1 MSQNSSSL
9 PATPLLERLS
19 ALAAAG
25 KLRQIDLQLARL
37 LLELGGEPELAL
49 AAAMASFELGK
60 GHVCL
65 PLPARRCFELD
76 AEQQAQLLEGLRPL
90 ASWPAL
96 FAVSA
101 LVYQQPDS
109 QQPDS
114 APDHHPTEPASGNLP
129 LSLWRCR
136 LYLTRYQR
144 YETLVAGTLSELA
157 NRVEYPQVRDPLK
170 RLFARDYGQIFSAL
184 VRERAK
190 PGFSANAFLAKYLD
204 LVTPEGLAW
213 PELEALLGGAQEP
226 QALQALDRLIPDAH
240 CCNDQLL
247 AAATAAGRA
256 FTLISGGPGT
266 GKTTTVARLLA
277 LLVEQG
283 LAVGKAPL
291 IRLVAPTGKAAA
303 RLTES
308 LGGALQ
314 ALPVSA
320 EVKAQMPTTAGTLHR
335 LLGVVPGRLR
345 FRHHAENPLHLDIL
359 VVDEASMVDLPMMA
373 RLLMALPGHARLVL
387 LGDKDQLASVEA
399 GAVLGDICAALELP
413 RTRAHAAWLTAQSGH
428 LVTGETDGMALRD
441 GLCLLRKS
449 WRFDASSGIG
459 ELARCCNQ
467 GDGEGLLAIWQR
479 GFEDIALTSW
489 QAEGYEQLLQQVCSG
504 YAPYLQA
511 MQEGADPATI
521 FTLFNQFQLLCALRE
536 GEFGVSGLNEQIAR
550 RLERRALIRREH
562 EWYAGRPV
570 MVVQN
575 DHAIGLYNGDMGL
588 CLPDEQG
595 RLRVWFEQAD
605 GSLRSLL
612 PSRLPAHETVYAM
625 TIHKSQGSEFAQ
637 VVMALPTS
645 LSPLLTREL
654 IYTGITRAKSRLD
667 LYADPS
673 LLAQAIRRK
682 TERYSGLADRLLN
695 ENI

>member
-1 MSQNSSSL
+1 
-9 PATPLLERLS
+9 
-19 ALAAAG
+19 
-25 KLRQIDLQLARL
+25 
-37 LLELGGEPELAL
+37 L

-65 PLPARRCFELD
+65 PLPATRCFELD
-76 AEQQAQLLEGLRPL
+76 ADEQAALLQGLPPL
-90 ASWPAL
+90 ASWPER
-96 FAVSA
+96 FAASA

-109 QQPDS
+109 PIDNPQ
-114 APDHHPTEPASGNLP
+114 TGPASGNLP
-129 LSLWRCR
+129 LSLWRSR

-144 YETLVAGTLSELA
+144 YETLVARTLCELA
-157 NRVEYPQVRDPLK
+157 KQVDYPEICEPLK
-170 RLFARDYGQIFSAL
+170 RLFARDYARIFTAL
-184 VRERAK
+184 SREREHPA
-190 PGFSANAFLAKYLD
+190 FAADAFLRKYLD
-204 LVTPEGLAW
+204 LVTAEGLDW
-213 PELEALLGGAQEP
+213 PAITALLAGAQEAS
-226 QALQALDRLIPDAH
+226 ALQALDTLIPEAH

-277 LLVEQG
+277 LLIEQG
-283 LAVGKAPL
+283 MASGKAPV

-320 EVKAQMPTTAGTLHR
+320 EVKALMPTTAGTLHR
-335 LLGVVPGRLR
+335 LLGVIPGRLS
-345 FRHHAENPLHLDIL
+345 FRHHADNPLHLDIL

-373 RLLMALPGHARLVL
+373 RLLMALPRHARLVL

-413 RTRAHAAWLTAQSGH
+413 RTQEHAAWLMAQSGYR
-428 LVTGETDGMALRD
+428 VAGEEEGLALRD

-459 ELARCCNQ
+459 ELARCCNR
-467 GDGEGLLAIWQR
+467 GDGDALAALWQR
-479 GFEDIALTSW
+479 GFEDIAITPW
-489 QAEGYEQLLQQVCSG
+489 QGGGYERLLQQVVNG

-511 MQEGADPATI
+511 MQDGAAPATI
-521 FTLFNQFQLLCALRE
+521 FALFNQFQLLCALRE
-536 GEFGVSGLNEQIAR
+536 GEYGVSGLNEQIAR
-550 RLERRALIRREH
+550 RLERRGLIRREY

-575 DHAIGLYNGDMGL
+575 DHAISLYNGDMGL

-595 RLRVWFEQAD
+595 RLRVWFEQPD
-605 GSLRSLL
+605 GSLRALL
-612 PSRLPAHETVYAM
+612 PSRLPEHDTVYAM
-625 TIHKSQGSEFAQ
+625 TIHKSQGSEFKQ
-637 VVMALPTS
+637 VVMALPERF
-645 LSPLLTREL
+645 SPLLTREL
-654 IYTGITRAKSRLD
+654 VYTGITRAKSRLD
-667 LYADPS
+667 LYADAS

-682 TERYSGLADRLLN
+682 TERYSGLAARLLN